1 MATNGFGDGWSNGL
15 TLDQLTN
22 QVSAYQQQMSNS
34 QDNAMSQMASLTN
47 QASQM
52 GMGSVVSA
60 VQGGLPGSVEY
71 DSPSGLSPQVITLA
85 SGVSF
90 SLGSNMPSYGPLRQV
105 LAWATIVGLFLW
117 NWRTTY
123 SKIRDVFTAN
133 QARTAGTEILGSN
146 VNLSSAMAMAVA
158 IFAAATAIP
167 TFAVAV
173 MTNEVS
179 LYFSIGNPLTLF
191 SGFGWGFSFLDQYIP
206 LATVISAVTS
216 RVVFNVVIDSIA
228 AVVMGIKLFLV
239 GL

>member
-1 MATNGFGDGWSNGL
+1 
-15 TLDQLTN
+15 
-22 QVSAYQQQMSNS
+22 
-34 QDNAMSQMASLTN
+34 MSQMAALTN

-52 GMGSVVSA
+52 GMGSVVVS
-60 VQGGLPGSVEY
+60 VQGGLPGSVQY

-85 SGVSF
+85 PREISF

-133 QARTAGTEILGSN
+133 QARTAGTEVLGSN
-146 VNLSSAMAMAVA
+146 VNLSSALLMAVA

-179 LYFSIGNPLTLF
+179 LYISIGNPVSMF
-191 SGFGWGFSFLDQYIP
+191 GGFGWGYSFLDQYIP

-216 RVVFNVVIDSIA
+216 RSRFQR
-228 AVVMGIKLFLV
+228 GY
-239 GL
+239 